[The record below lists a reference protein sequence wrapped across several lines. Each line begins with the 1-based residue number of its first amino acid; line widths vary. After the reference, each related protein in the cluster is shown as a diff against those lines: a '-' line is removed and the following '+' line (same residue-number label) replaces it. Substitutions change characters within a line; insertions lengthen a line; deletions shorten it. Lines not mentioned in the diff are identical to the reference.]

1 MTFNFLALPPEIR
14 LQVYPHLFNPSKYR
28 SSYRCI
34 TRLTEEAEEEAKSH
48 CSDDAQRRTIPDV
61 SLPRIYL
68 DRSTP
73 PILLVNRQIT
83 SEALPVLYGTT
94 LTVSSTPT
102 TYLAMWQMDLAEFI
116 CETLLQRMQFVV
128 LKLTF
133 PEKYFVFELLEIW
146 GVRNELR
153 RLVLLVPVERPYYDT
168 MRAQW
173 DLVERRLRTFADN
186 QGFAFEMQFE
196 RPKTGCTQD

>member
-1 MTFNFLALPPEIR
+1 MAFNFLNLPPEIR
-14 LQVYPHLFNPSKYR
+14 LQIYPYLFNPSKYS
-28 SSYRCI
+28 SSYRRI
-34 TRLTEEAEEEAKSH
+34 TRLTEQAEEEAKSH
-48 CSDDAQRRTIPDV
+48 CEDDFQRRSIPDV

-73 PILLVNRQIT
+73 SILLVNRKIT
-83 SEALPVLYGTT
+83 SEALPVLYSTT

-116 CETLLQRMQFVV
+116 SETLLQRMRSVV
-128 LKLTF
+128 LKLTS

-153 RLVLLVPVERPYYDT
+153 RLVLLVPVERPYYDIT
-168 MRAQW
+168 KGQW
-173 DLVERRLRTFADN
+173 DLVERRLRTFAEN
-186 QGFAFEMQFE
+186 SGFAFEMQFE
-196 RPKTGCTQD
+196 QSKG

>member
-1 MTFNFLALPPEIR
+1 MAFNFLALPPEIR
-14 LQVYPHLFNPSKYR
+14 LQIYPYLFNPSKYR
-28 SSYRCI
+28 SSYKRI
-34 TRLTEEAEEEAKSH
+34 TRLTSEAEEEAKSH
-48 CSDDAQRRTIPDV
+48 CDDNVQRRFIPDV

-73 PILLVNRQIT
+73 SILLVNRQIT

-128 LKLTF
+128 LKLAA

-153 RLVLLVPVERPYYDT
+153 RLVLLVPVERPYYDIT
-168 MRAQW
+168 KAQW
-173 DLVERRLRTFADN
+173 DLVERRLRTFAQN
-186 QGFAFEMQFE
+186 GGFAFEMQVE
-196 RPKTGCTQD
+196 QSKG